1 MDDQLHIII
10 ASENGKIRTIPFNK
24 KKLKTITA
32 VSGVMLVVLLSAGFF
47 FMTSVKEHLGDFAVI
62 QSIKQKLTN
71 GSEQNIGGEL
81 SPGKKIQQL
90 EARVAALTKEKEE
103 QTAAFEEEK
112 KRLMDSSTNELVEK
126 TETLG
131 KTLKAI
137 GIKVPK
143 SSKDTPKNSGG
154 PFIPMPEEEKKE
166 LLKRADKYLKIV
178 KGIPFGRPIP
188 GRITSSFGK
197 RRDPLNKR
205 VSMHE
210 GVDLRGRRGDKI
222 YATADGV
229 VTRALRNG
237 GYGNFITIDHGNG
250 YKTSFA
256 HMKKYLVKR
265 GQKVKRGQVI
275 GLVGSSGRSTGPH
288 LHYEVLLDSR
298 PINPYK
304 FINIAKILEK

>member
-10 ASENGKIRTIPFNK
+10 ASERGKIRTVPFNK
-24 KKLKTITA
+24 RKLGIIA
-32 VSGVMLVVLLSAGFF
+32 AISGFAFVLLLSAGFF
-47 FMTSVKEHLGDFAVI
+47 FVTGYGKHPGDFALI
-62 QSIKQKLTN
+62 KSIRHKLTN
-71 GSEQNIGGEL
+71 GSKQYTGGEL
-81 SPGKKIQQL
+81 SPEDKIRQL
-90 EARVAALTKEKEE
+90 EAQIASLTKEKEE
-103 QTAAFEEEK
+103 QAAAFKEEK
-112 KRLMDSSTNELVEK
+112 SRLLNSSTGELIEK
-126 TETLG
+126 AEILG

-143 SSKDTPKNSGG
+143 SDTTDTRNSGG
-154 PFIPMPEEEKKE
+154 PFIPMPEEEKKG
-166 LLKRADKYLKIV
+166 LLKRADKYLKII
-178 KGIPFGRPIP
+178 KSIPFGRPVP
-188 GRITSSFGK
+188 GRITSSFGR

-210 GVDLRGRRGDKI
+210 GVDLRGRQGDKI

-256 HMKKYLVKR
+256 HMNKYLVKR
-265 GQKVKRGQVI
+265 GQKVTRGQVI

-288 LHYEVLLDSR
+288 LHYEVLLDNR